1 MQILALKTSQG
12 ASEFKESI
20 LIVSKLPRRLHKP
33 QLQQVG
39 PASKQPVTFSSRLA
53 RRRFQMFVFVHLH
66 LFFSPFDVK
75 RKHLRIKMRI
85 NENKRDGDGGEEPLR
100 SM

>member
-20 LIVSKLPRRLHKP
+20 LIVTKLLRRLHKP

-53 RRRFQMFVFVHLH
+53 RRRFQMFRVCSFA
-66 LFFSPFDVK
+66 LFIFPLYVK
-75 RKHLRIKMRI
+75 REHWLIK
-85 NENKRDGDGGEEPLR
+85 
-100 SM
+100 

>member
-20 LIVSKLPRRLHKP
+20 LIVTKLLRRLHKA

-53 RRRFQMFVFVHLH
+53 RRRFQMFCDCSFAPF
-66 LFFSPFDVK
+66 FFSSYMK
-75 RKHLRIKMRI
+75 RKHSPIKKCI
-85 NENKRDGDGGEEPLR
+85 K
-100 SM
+100 

>member
-20 LIVSKLPRRLHKP
+20 LIVTKLLLRLHKP

-39 PASKQPVTFSSRLA
+39 PASTAS
-53 RRRFQMFVFVHLH
+53 
-66 LFFSPFDVK
+66 D
-75 RKHLRIKMRI
+75 I
-85 NENKRDGDGGEEPLR
+85 
-100 SM
+100 